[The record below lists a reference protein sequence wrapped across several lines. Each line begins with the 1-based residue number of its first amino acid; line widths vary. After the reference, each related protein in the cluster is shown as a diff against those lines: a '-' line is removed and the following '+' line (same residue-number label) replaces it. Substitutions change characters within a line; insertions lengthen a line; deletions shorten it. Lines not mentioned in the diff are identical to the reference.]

1 MQKHFKYINLTVYG
15 IDGKFEFIFFVLFN
29 IEIISSEAAS
39 NFKNSQKIKIL
50 NWFDGY
56 LLCKSM

>member
-1 MQKHFKYINLTVYG
+1 MQKHFKYINLTIYG

-39 NFKNSQKIKIL
+39 NFKNS
-50 NWFDGY
+50 
-56 LLCKSM
+56 